1 MKKNSFL
8 LNPLWNLEMS
18 KANICDDI
26 NFLRCIEMEY
36 FTKGEKETSQYL
48 YNQFK
53 AIIITLRKSLE
64 YTQMNMKESIDLIY
78 EEDKKKNNNIG
89 VDENGNQRSDKK

>member
-1 MKKNSFL
+1 MKKKNL
-8 LNPLWNLEMS
+8 VLDPLWNLEMS

-36 FTKGEKETSQYL
+36 FTKGEMETPQYL

-53 AIIITLRKSLE
+53 AIITILRKSLE

-78 EEDKKKNNNIG
+78 EENKKKNNSIG
-89 VDENGNQRSDKK
+89 DDKNGNQRTDKK